1 MGHIG
6 NHDLECS
13 SVVETPNESSES
25 LLVLFLKIRRVHA
38 EYTIGQPNLHVLIGC
53 IDSFHW
59 IEKIK
64 WEGRIRKSSIPSN
77 HSRSA

>member
-59 IEKIK
+59 IEKDLRGGK
-64 WEGRIRKSSIPSN
+64 DDESI
-77 HSRSA
+77 HT